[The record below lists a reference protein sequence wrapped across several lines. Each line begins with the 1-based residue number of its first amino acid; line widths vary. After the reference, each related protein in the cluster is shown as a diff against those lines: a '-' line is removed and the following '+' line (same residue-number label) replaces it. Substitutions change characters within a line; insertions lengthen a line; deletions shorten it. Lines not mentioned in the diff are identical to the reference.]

1 MTFHPLQPLDLA
13 MRKVL
18 DVILVLL
25 FMEFCFF
32 LFKVA
37 MRWFPA

>member
-1 MTFHPLQPLDLA
+1 MAATFTTGVVA
-13 MRKVL
+13 VRKVL

-25 FMEFCFF
+25 FLEFCFF
-32 LFKVA
+32 LFKLA